1 MAKFSSK
8 KQKNGQG
15 FGNPMPVLISVTLLG
30 TFAVFGP
37 FNVSFFHSININS
50 ILPSFYTP
58 NDASTNT
65 APSFTSD
72 QNYWNNNC
80 SHGWASDA
88 TCDAIVSR
96 VRSCL
101 VNMASPY
108 CSSYETYMQEFLK
121 QQQLPIAREIFRP

>member
-15 FGNPMPVLISVTLLG
+15 FGNPIPVLVSVTLLG

-37 FNVSFFHSININS
+37 FNVSFFNSININS

-58 NDASTNT
+58 NDASTNI
-65 APSFTSD
+65 ALSFTSD

-80 SHGWASDA
+80 SHGWSSDA
-88 TCDAIVSR
+88 SCDDIVSR

-101 VNMASPY
+101 INKASLY
-108 CSSYETYMQEFLK
+108 CSAYESYMHGFLK
-121 QQQLPIAREIFRP
+121 QQQLSNAR